1 MIAATILAA
10 GASSRMGVPKALLEY
25 RGRTF
30 LQSILDATE
39 VLGLRR
45 YIALGNDADKV
56 LAQHDLHGS
65 SLVTNEEM
73 TAGPIGSIRAS
84 IRAIE
89 GHPIDA
95 LLVWPVDFPHVELN
109 SVQSLIDRF
118 QKADAPAIVL
128 PEFEGRGGHPTIF
141 ARRVFAE
148 LLAAPD
154 SEGAKAVVKAER
166 ERVVRVQVADRAVVD
181 SLNTPKAYM
190 ELIRRTD
197 HKLQ

>member
-10 GASSRMGVPKALLEY
+10 GASRRMGVPKALLEY

-45 YIALGNDADKV
+45 YIALGHDADKV
-56 LAQHDLHGS
+56 LARHDLHGS
-65 SLVTNEEM
+65 SVVMNEEM
-73 TAGPIGSIRAS
+73 SAGPIGSIRAS

-89 GHPIDA
+89 NHPING
-95 LLVWPVDFPHVELN
+95 LIVWPVDFPHVALN

-118 QKADAPAIVL
+118 QEADSPAIVL
-128 PEFEGRGGHPTIF
+128 PEFQGRGGHPVIF
-141 ARRVFAE
+141 ARSVFAE
-148 LLAAPD
+148 LLAAQD
-154 SEGAKAVVKAER
+154 SEGAKAVVQADR
-166 ERVVRVQVADRAVVD
+166 CRVVRVPVNDRAVVD
-181 SLNTPKAYM
+181 SLNTPDAYK

-197 HKLQ
+197 QKLQ